1 MESTFGLISKIGHYW
16 RGTSGTTRVV
26 SIALFRYH

>member
-1 MESTFGLISKIGHYW
+1 MESTVGLISKIGLFR

-26 SIALFRYH
+26 SIAFVRYL

>member
-1 MESTFGLISKIGHYW
+1 MESTLRLISKIGHSR

-26 SIALFRYH
+26 AILIR